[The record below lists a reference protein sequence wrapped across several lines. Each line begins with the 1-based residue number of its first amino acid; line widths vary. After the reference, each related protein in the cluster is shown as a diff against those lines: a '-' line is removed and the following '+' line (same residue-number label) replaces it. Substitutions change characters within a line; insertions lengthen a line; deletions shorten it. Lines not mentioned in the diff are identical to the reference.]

1 MATEEDFET
10 SAEIDAFLQTHCD
23 PRHMAY
29 GNHQGASAPDRLG
42 ILSGS
47 MTAVSRLSNPGVNGA
62 TSMDDYSR
70 HQPSPGDDVV
80 AVNGRLL
87 AAAPDLFQAV
97 QDLRVLVERI
107 ASDEEMAGEAG
118 TILFRAEEA
127 VRKATV
133 PPDGVICHGEAI

>member
-1 MATEEDFET
+1 MNALGHTPGPWEYVYRPQHGYPYTHTVMAGDGEHKQVV
-10 SAEIDAFLQTHCD
+10 A
-23 PRHMAY
+23 
-29 GNHQGASAPDRLG
+29 RLDG
-42 ILSGS
+42 
-47 MTAVSRLSNPGVNGA
+47 
-62 TSMDDYSR
+62 YSR
-70 HQPSPGDDVV
+70 HQPSPGDEVV

-118 TILFRAEEA
+118 TVLFRVEEA